1 MNAWFTCSSMF
12 RSSPGKIEFWKA
24 STHGLTYGSSL
35 TSKLVKCANTAKQNI
50 LQIKH
55 TVKLR
60 DVLDVGN
67 ISPGTFAVPENN
79 EFQSHQN
86 GAVMQKMQIQL
97 CFWRIVLVCW
107 SLAASMVW
115 LLKVWCDWA
124 SFRFQSCQNYKQR
137 SQAAKDLGK
146 FDDISQTWSLEFL
159 YFLVKFFYNK
169 LLKRFSLETVR
180 HHSIIHPKPWA
191 LAGELHP
198 GFPCISCSGTFSK
211 VCHLSDPNA
220 LLGGTPWTWCFNDA
234 L

>member
-1 MNAWFTCSSMF
+1 MPD
-12 RSSPGKIEFWKA
+12 SPAVPCLDHLQAKLNSGRHQHMA
-24 STHGLTYGSSL
+24 LTYGSSL

-124 SFRFQSCQNYKQR
+124 SFR
-137 SQAAKDLGK
+137 
-146 FDDISQTWSLEFL
+146 ISILS
-159 YFLVKFFYNK
+159 K
-169 LLKRFSLETVR
+169 L
-180 HHSIIHPKPWA
+180 
-191 LAGELHP
+191 
-198 GFPCISCSGTFSK
+198 
-211 VCHLSDPNA
+211 
-220 LLGGTPWTWCFNDA
+220 
-234 L
+234 